1 MSMLGSS
8 GLGVAVGDRVLVD
21 GLDLAVDGGQF
32 VGMLG
37 ENGAGKTTTLHV
49 LAGLREPRA
58 GHVTLDDRR
67 LETWARRDVAR
78 RLGLLMQNYEDPF
91 PTTVLE
97 TVLIGR
103 HPHIDFW
110 RWETARDER
119 LALTALELVD
129 LAELGDRSV
138 ASLSG
143 GERRRLALAMILAQ
157 DPQVFLLD
165 EPVTHLDPAHQRDVM
180 RLMRERADSGR
191 CVVAVLHDI
200 NDAARYCDRCLLL
213 FGSGDWLCGATADVL
228 TERNL
233 SRLYGVEILALEM
246 DGRRFFVSA

>member
-1 MSMLGSS
+1 MLGSN

-21 GLDLAVDGGQF
+21 GLDLALDGGQF

-49 LAGLREPRA
+49 LAGLCAPHT

-78 RLGLLMQNYEDPF
+78 HLGLLMQNYEDPF

-110 RWETARDER
+110 RWETERDER
-119 LALTALELVD
+119 LARRALELVD
-129 LAELGDRSV
+129 LAELGNRSV

-157 DPQVFLLD
+157 DPRVFLLD

-180 RLMRERADSGR
+180 RLMRDKADSGS

-200 NDAARYCDRCLLL
+200 NDAARYCDQCLLL
-213 FGSGDWLCGATADVL
+213 FGSGNWLYGATAEVL
-228 TERNL
+228 TEANL

-246 DGRRFFVSA
+246 GGRRFFVSA